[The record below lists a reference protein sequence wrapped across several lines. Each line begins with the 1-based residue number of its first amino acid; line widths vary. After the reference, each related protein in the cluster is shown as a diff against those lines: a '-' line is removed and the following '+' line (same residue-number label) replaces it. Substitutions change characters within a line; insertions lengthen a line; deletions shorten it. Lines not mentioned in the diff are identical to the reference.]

1 MNTEF
6 KLELLQLE
14 ESITAIS
21 DKSVSV
27 VGKKTLQRP
36 ELVLIIF

>member
-6 KLELLQLE
+6 KLELLQQ

-27 VGKKTLQRP
+27 VEKKT
-36 ELVLIIF
+36 